1 MGVDGRVEVV
11 AMLGK
16 SGADVRWGRPS
27 GHAMIRQALCSGGDK
42 ADTQCRG
49 TSDAWIMFPG
59 DFTMVHEISGGPYPS
74 PLGDFT
80 VGRVPMDVAR
90 GVFGVAL
97 TFGALVI
104 LLTLLNRRD
113 RRASRLRH

>member
-11 AMLGK
+11 AMPGT

-27 GHAMIRQALCSGGDK
+27 GHAMIRQSLCSGGGE
-42 ADTQCRG
+42 ADAQCRG
-49 TSDAWIMFPG
+49 TSDAWTMSPR
-59 DFTMVHEISGGPYPS
+59 DSTMVHEILCGPCPC

-97 TFGALVI
+97 TFGE
-104 LLTLLNRRD
+104 
-113 RRASRLRH
+113 